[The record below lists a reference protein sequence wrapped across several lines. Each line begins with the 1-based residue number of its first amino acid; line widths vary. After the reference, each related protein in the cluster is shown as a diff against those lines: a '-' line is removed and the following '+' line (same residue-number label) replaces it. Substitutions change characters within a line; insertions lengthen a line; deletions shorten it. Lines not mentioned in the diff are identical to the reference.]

1 MLFIDHTKPKII
13 VGNCKSI
20 TSLKLRILFFGSI
33 SFIFYFLIFYFEEL
47 VMHYFVLGSWYALLP
62 ISTAFLISIAYG
74 SFANFVI
81 DYIVKIQEKKSKF

>member
-1 MLFIDHTKPKII
+1 MIYKKKLTP
-13 VGNCKSI
+13 
-20 TSLKLRILFFGSI
+20 LKLRILFFGSI
-33 SFIFYFLIFYFEEL
+33 SFILYFLIFYFEEL

-81 DYIVKIQEKKSKF
+81 DYICKIQEKKSKF

>member
-1 MLFIDHTKPKII
+1 MDP
-13 VGNCKSI
+13 
-20 TSLKLRILFFGSI
+20 LKLRILFFGAI
-33 SFIFYFLIFYFEEL
+33 SFFFYFLIFYFEEL

-81 DYIVKIQEKKSKF
+81 VYISKIQEQKRKF

>member
-1 MLFIDHTKPKII
+1 MDP
-13 VGNCKSI
+13 
-20 TSLKLRILFFGSI
+20 LKLRILFFGSI

-62 ISTAFLISIAYG
+62 ISTVFSISIAYG

-81 DYIVKIQEKKSKF
+81 DYIGKIQKTKSKF

>member
-1 MLFIDHTKPKII
+1 MKRTKKDSLNQFKNMDP
-13 VGNCKSI
+13 
-20 TSLKLRILFFGSI
+20 LKLRILFFGSI

-81 DYIVKIQEKKSKF
+81 YYIGKIQETRNKE

>member
-1 MLFIDHTKPKII
+1 MDP
-13 VGNCKSI
+13 
-20 TSLKLRILFFGSI
+20 LKLRILFFGSI

-47 VMHYFVLGSWYALLP
+47 VMHYFVLGSWYDLLP

-81 DYIVKIQEKKSKF
+81 DYIGKIQETKNKK

>member
-1 MLFIDHTKPKII
+1 MDP
-13 VGNCKSI
+13 
-20 TSLKLRILFFGSI
+20 LKLRILFFGAI
-33 SFIFYFLIFYFEEL
+33 SFILYFLIFYFEEL

-81 DYIVKIQEKKSKF
+81 VYISKIQEKKNRF